1 MTAGR
6 WTLPAVIFI
15 CALCWVLTYFLF
27 PDSIASTTPK
37 DSSSFLQSTRD
48 LLLPG
53 WAERI
58 VSFLVYAIIGYFLIE
73 LNNQFSII
81 RMRASMQTAIYFLLV
96 TVCPGMHLLYIGD
109 IVALGSLISIYFLF
123 KSYQQAQAA
132 GYLFYSFFFI
142 GAGSILFPQLTIL
155 SVLWLLEAYRFQSL
169 TPRSFCGALLGWM
182 LPYWML
188 FGHAFFYNEMELFY
202 RPFNQLLAFGEVFN
216 LQILQPW
223 ELAIL
228 GYLLVMFIVSA
239 VHCIAAGFEDKIRT
253 RAYLQFLIDLTIFLF
268 LLIAIQPNYC
278 NDLLPERFG
287 RKREYALGKTSGKA
301 NIRKN
306 LEDLGLE
313 LDEDSMRKV
322 TERIIELGD
331 KKELVTQEDLP
342 YIVSDVLKHGVVSE
356 KVKLKSYIVTLAHG
370 LKPMATV
377 RMEINGKEFEEN
389 SNGDGQYDA
398 FVRALRKIYKVTLG
412 RKFPML
418 TNYAVTIPPGGRTD
432 AFVQTVITWSFEDK
446 VFRTRGL
453 DADQTEA
460 AIKATL
466 KMLNIIE
473 SEYENID

>member
-1 MTAGR
+1 MRNKSLQSQVTTGR
-6 WTLPAVIFI
+6 LTLPVVILI

-27 PDSIASTTPK
+27 PDSIASTTSK

-58 VSFLVYAIIGYFLIE
+58 ISFLVCAIIGYFLIE

-169 TPRSFCGALLGWM
+169 TPRSFCGALLGWT

-202 RPFNQLLAFGEVFN
+202 RPFNQLLAFGEVFH
-216 LQILQPW
+216 LPILQPW

-253 RAYLQFLIDLTIFLF
+253 RAYLQFLIDLTFFLF
-268 LLIAIQPNYC
+268 LLIALQPIYC
-278 NDLLPERFG
+278 SALLP
-287 RKREYALGKTSGKA
+287 L
-301 NIRKN
+301 
-306 LEDLGLE
+306 L
-313 LDEDSMRKV
+313 
-322 TERIIELGD
+322 IISSSILIG
-331 KKELVTQEDLP
+331 
-342 YIVSDVLKHGVVSE
+342 H
-356 KVKLKSYIVTLAHG
+356 
-370 LKPMATV
+370 
-377 RMEINGKEFEEN
+377 F
-389 SNGDGQYDA
+389 
-398 FVRALRKIYKVTLG
+398 FV
-412 RKFPML
+412 L
-418 TNYAVTIPPGGRTD
+418 TNSKSSNVFFIISLVGLILLF
-432 AFVQTVITWSFEDK
+432 AFNIW
-446 VFRTRGL
+446 
-453 DADQTEA
+453 
-460 AIKATL
+460 TL
-466 KMLNIIE
+466 L
-473 SEYENID
+473 

>member
-1 MTAGR
+1 MRNKSLQSQVTTGR
-6 WTLPAVIFI
+6 LTLPVVILI

-27 PDSIASTTPK
+27 PDSIASTTSK

-58 VSFLVYAIIGYFLIE
+58 ISFLVCAIIGYFLIE

-155 SVLWLLEAYRFQSL
+155 SVLWLLESYRFQSL

-202 RPFNQLLAFGEVFN
+202 RPFNQLLTFGEVFH
-216 LQILQPW
+216 LPILQPW

-253 RAYLQFLIDLTIFLF
+253 RAYLQFLIDLTLFLF
-268 LLIAIQPNYC
+268 LQIALQPIYC
-278 NDLLPERFG
+278 SALLP
-287 RKREYALGKTSGKA
+287 L
-301 NIRKN
+301 
-306 LEDLGLE
+306 L
-313 LDEDSMRKV
+313 
-322 TERIIELGD
+322 IISSSILIG
-331 KKELVTQEDLP
+331 
-342 YIVSDVLKHGVVSE
+342 H
-356 KVKLKSYIVTLAHG
+356 
-370 LKPMATV
+370 
-377 RMEINGKEFEEN
+377 F
-389 SNGDGQYDA
+389 
-398 FVRALRKIYKVTLG
+398 FV
-412 RKFPML
+412 L
-418 TNYAVTIPPGGRTD
+418 TNSKSSNVFFIISLVGLILLF
-432 AFVQTVITWSFEDK
+432 AFNIW
-446 VFRTRGL
+446 
-453 DADQTEA
+453 
-460 AIKATL
+460 TL
-466 KMLNIIE
+466 L
-473 SEYENID
+473 

>member
-6 WTLPAVIFI
+6 WTLPSVIFI
-15 CALCWVLTYFLF
+15 CALCWVLANFLF

-37 DSSSFLQSTRD
+37 ESSSFLPSTRD

-81 RMRASMQTAIYFLLV
+81 RMRASMQTAIFFLLV

-155 SVLWLLEAYRFQSL
+155 SVVWLLEAYRFQSL
-169 TPRSFCGALLGWM
+169 TLRSFCGALLGWM

-188 FGHAFFYNEMELFY
+188 FGHAFFHNEMELFY
-202 RPFNQLLAFGEVFN
+202 RPFNQLFVFGEVFH

-223 ELAIL
+223 ALAIL

-253 RAYLQFLIDLTIFLF
+253 RAYLQFLIDLTLFLF
-268 LLIAIQPNYC
+268 LLIALQPIYC
-278 NDLLPERFG
+278 SALLP
-287 RKREYALGKTSGKA
+287 L
-301 NIRKN
+301 
-306 LEDLGLE
+306 L
-313 LDEDSMRKV
+313 
-322 TERIIELGD
+322 II
-331 KKELVTQEDLP
+331 
-342 YIVSDVLKHGVVSE
+342 S
-356 KVKLKSYIVTLAHG
+356 
-370 LKPMATV
+370 
-377 RMEINGKEFEEN
+377 N
-389 SNGDGQYDA
+389 SILIGHF
-398 FVRALRKIYKVTLG
+398 FV
-412 RKFPML
+412 L
-418 TNYAVTIPPGGRTD
+418 TNSKSSNVFFIISLVGLILLF
-432 AFVQTVITWSFEDK
+432 AFNIW
-446 VFRTRGL
+446 
-453 DADQTEA
+453 
-460 AIKATL
+460 TL
-466 KMLNIIE
+466 L
-473 SEYENID
+473 

>member
-6 WTLPAVIFI
+6 WPLPAGIFI
-15 CALCWVLTYFLF
+15 CAVCWVLTYFLF

-155 SVLWLLEAYRFQSL
+155 SALWFVEAYRFQSL

-253 RAYLQFLIDLTIFLF
+253 RAYLQFLIDLTLFLF
-268 LLIAIQPNYC
+268 LLIALQPIYC
-278 NDLLPERFG
+278 SALLP
-287 RKREYALGKTSGKA
+287 L
-301 NIRKN
+301 
-306 LEDLGLE
+306 L
-313 LDEDSMRKV
+313 
-322 TERIIELGD
+322 II
-331 KKELVTQEDLP
+331 
-342 YIVSDVLKHGVVSE
+342 S
-356 KVKLKSYIVTLAHG
+356 
-370 LKPMATV
+370 
-377 RMEINGKEFEEN
+377 N
-389 SNGDGQYDA
+389 SILIGHF
-398 FVRALRKIYKVTLG
+398 FV
-412 RKFPML
+412 L
-418 TNYAVTIPPGGRTD
+418 TNSKSSNVFFIISLVGLILLF
-432 AFVQTVITWSFEDK
+432 AFNIW
-446 VFRTRGL
+446 
-453 DADQTEA
+453 
-460 AIKATL
+460 TL
-466 KMLNIIE
+466 L
-473 SEYENID
+473 

>member
-1 MTAGR
+1 MRNKSLQSQVTTGR
-6 WTLPAVIFI
+6 LTLPVVILI

-27 PDSIASTTPK
+27 PDSIASTTSK

-58 VSFLVYAIIGYFLIE
+58 ISFLVCAIIGYFLIE

-155 SVLWLLEAYRFQSL
+155 SVLWLLESYRFQSL

-253 RAYLQFLIDLTIFLF
+253 RAYLQFLIDLTLFLF
-268 LLIAIQPNYC
+268 LLIALQPIYC
-278 NDLLPERFG
+278 SALLP
-287 RKREYALGKTSGKA
+287 L
-301 NIRKN
+301 
-306 LEDLGLE
+306 L
-313 LDEDSMRKV
+313 
-322 TERIIELGD
+322 IISSSILIG
-331 KKELVTQEDLP
+331 
-342 YIVSDVLKHGVVSE
+342 H
-356 KVKLKSYIVTLAHG
+356 
-370 LKPMATV
+370 
-377 RMEINGKEFEEN
+377 F
-389 SNGDGQYDA
+389 
-398 FVRALRKIYKVTLG
+398 FV
-412 RKFPML
+412 L
-418 TNYAVTIPPGGRTD
+418 TNSKSSNVFFIISLVGLILLF
-432 AFVQTVITWSFEDK
+432 AFNIW
-446 VFRTRGL
+446 
-453 DADQTEA
+453 
-460 AIKATL
+460 TL
-466 KMLNIIE
+466 L
-473 SEYENID
+473 